1 MTVKTVN
8 GAEKKSSGN
17 YRCFRI
23 SYKILSSHVGLTA
36 ILIAYSFAGA
46 AVFHAI
52 EGRHDSV
59 VKLDVLEMRKDVIQ
73 TLWKSSVDMKV
84 DGAEFSKLVEN
95 ELKRYEVQLYQAF
108 GQGIVTEAD
117 VEVWDFWQSL
127 FYCAT
132 VYTTIGNYMH
142 FFFVTNSSF
151 HIHRRG
157 LLSSSCLV

>member
-1 MTVKTVN
+1 MAAKS
-8 GAEKKSSGN
+8 AEKKSTDTV

-73 TLWKSSVDMKV
+73 TLWNSSIDMKV
-84 DGAEFSKLVEN
+84 DGAEFAKLVEN
-95 ELKRYEVQLYQAF
+95 ELKRYEVQLYEAF
-108 GQGIVTEAD
+108 GQGIVTEAE

-127 FYCAT
+127 FFCAT
-132 VYTTIGNYMH
+132 VYTTIGNYTH
-142 FFFVTNSSF
+142 LLLVPNSSF
-151 HIHRRG
+151 HIHRRRG
-157 LLSSSCLV
+157 LVSS